1 MYFENF
7 PLILYDSVGNG
18 NFKVVTN
25 LLKRVAVRSKVKTNV
40 SVFDTYD
47 IKEGETPEMLADKLY
62 DDPELHW
69 VILLMNDITDRYH
82 QWPKNYNQFLAYVND
97 KYSNPIL
104 ILSTIFGTFTRGET
118 ITGSNSGATGQII
131 DTLSPMRYVSTNS
144 SVFTANDS
152 ITGGTSGA
160 TSAVD
165 DTTSGVDGT
174 HHYEISQVSG
184 DTTIK
189 IDIGTDNTDY
199 PAASI
204 VTNYEYEEDLQDKKR
219 KIRLL
224 DPEYVE
230 NFVDEFEKLM
240 GESVR

>member
-7 PLILYDSVGNG
+7 PLIIYDSVGNG

-40 SVFDTYD
+40 AFFDTYD
-47 IKEGETPEMLADKLY
+47 VKEGETPEILADKLY

-69 VILLMNDITDRYH
+69 VILLLNDITDRYH
-82 QWPKNYNQFLAYVND
+82 QWPKNTNQFLAYVND
-97 KYSNPIL
+97 KYSN
-104 ILSTIFGTFTRGET
+104 
-118 ITGSNSGATGQII
+118 
-131 DTLSPMRYVSTNS
+131 
-144 SVFTANDS
+144 
-152 ITGGTSGA
+152 
-160 TSAVD
+160 VD
-165 DTTSGVDGT
+165 AT

-199 PAASI
+199 PTASI

-219 KIRLL
+219 KVRLL

-230 NFVDEFEKLM
+230 DFIAEFEKLM
-240 GESVR
+240 GESVL